1 MKLAAWSHHLV
12 QHPDKEFV
20 RYIMEGLCFGFRLGF
35 DHVRYSCVRARGNM
49 ASTRQ
54 DSNLV
59 SSYLDEE
66 RSLGRVIGPLDIEA
80 FPIVQCSPMG
90 LVPKGSSGKWR
101 LIVDLSS
108 PEGSS
113 VNDGIDPTLCSLEY
127 VTVDVVAKVA
137 VQLGKGA
144 FLSKVDIRSAY
155 RTIPVHP
162 DDRFLLG
169 MCWEGRLFV
178 DTVLPFGL
186 RSAPKIFTAVAD
198 AVEWIARANG
208 VGHLFHYLDDF
219 LLVSEPSVHVGLPQL
234 STLLRIFDTLG
245 LPVAEEK
252 LEGPSTVVTF
262 LGIEVDTVA
271 MELRLPQRKVSELKI
286 LVKEW
291 LGRHSCRKKELQSL
305 VGKLQ
310 HACRVVKPGRSFL
323 QRVIELLAAVKRDFH
338 HVRLNASF
346 RSDLVWWDTFLEGWN
361 ETSFLTDRRD
371 EHSARFQL
379 YSDASGGFGCGAHWN
394 SEWLQFEWPEGW
406 GGRNITLKEI
416 VPVVFACATWG
427 SSWRGALVTAHIDNT
442 AAVAILNSGYSK
454 EGQIMHLV
462 RCLFFIMAHFQFSLV
477 ARHIPGSQNK
487 LADAISRNNLQSFL
501 SQSQEANP
509 VPAIIHEALVQ
520 LLITAQPDWTS
531 PSWSRFF
538 RSCLQQD

>member
-1 MKLAAWSHHLV
+1 
-12 QHPDKEFV
+12 
-20 RYIMEGLCFGFRLGF
+20 
-35 DHVRYSCVRARGNM
+35 M

-155 RTIPVHP
+155 RTIPVHH

-208 VGHLFHYLDDF
+208 VGHLFH
-219 LLVSEPSVHVGLPQL
+219 
-234 STLLRIFDTLG
+234 
-245 LPVAEEK
+245 
-252 LEGPSTVVTF
+252 
-262 LGIEVDTVA
+262 
-271 MELRLPQRKVSELKI
+271 
-286 LVKEW
+286 
-291 LGRHSCRKKELQSL
+291 
-305 VGKLQ
+305 
-310 HACRVVKPGRSFL
+310 
-323 QRVIELLAAVKRDFH
+323 
-338 HVRLNASF
+338 
-346 RSDLVWWDTFLEGWN
+346 
-361 ETSFLTDRRD
+361 
-371 EHSARFQL
+371 
-379 YSDASGGFGCGAHWN
+379 
-394 SEWLQFEWPEGW
+394 
-406 GGRNITLKEI
+406 
-416 VPVVFACATWG
+416 
-427 SSWRGALVTAHIDNT
+427 
-442 AAVAILNSGYSK
+442 
-454 EGQIMHLV
+454 
-462 RCLFFIMAHFQFSLV
+462 
-477 ARHIPGSQNK
+477 
-487 LADAISRNNLQSFL
+487 
-501 SQSQEANP
+501 
-509 VPAIIHEALVQ
+509 
-520 LLITAQPDWTS
+520 
-531 PSWSRFF
+531 
-538 RSCLQQD
+538 

>member
-1 MKLAAWSHHLV
+1 MKQAAWSHHLV
-12 QHPDKEFV
+12 RHPDKEFV

-49 ASTRQ
+49 TSTRQ

-66 RSLGRVIGPLDIEA
+66 RSLGRVVGPLDIEA

-127 VTVDVVAKVA
+127 VSVDVVAKVV
-137 VQLGKGA
+137 VQLGRGT

-155 RTIPVHP
+155 RTVPVHP
-162 DDRFLLG
+162 DDRFLLR

-198 AVEWIARANG
+198 AAEWIAKANG
-208 VGHLFHYLDDF
+208 VEHLFHYLDDF
-219 LLVSEPSVHVGLPQL
+219 LLVSEPSALAGLQQL

-262 LGIEVDTVA
+262 
-271 MELRLPQRKVSELKI
+271 
-286 LVKEW
+286 
-291 LGRHSCRKKELQSL
+291 
-305 VGKLQ
+305 
-310 HACRVVKPGRSFL
+310 
-323 QRVIELLAAVKRDFH
+323 
-338 HVRLNASF
+338 
-346 RSDLVWWDTFLEGWN
+346 
-361 ETSFLTDRRD
+361 
-371 EHSARFQL
+371 
-379 YSDASGGFGCGAHWN
+379 
-394 SEWLQFEWPEGW
+394 
-406 GGRNITLKEI
+406 
-416 VPVVFACATWG
+416 
-427 SSWRGALVTAHIDNT
+427 
-442 AAVAILNSGYSK
+442 
-454 EGQIMHLV
+454 
-462 RCLFFIMAHFQFSLV
+462 
-477 ARHIPGSQNK
+477 
-487 LADAISRNNLQSFL
+487 
-501 SQSQEANP
+501 
-509 VPAIIHEALVQ
+509 
-520 LLITAQPDWTS
+520 
-531 PSWSRFF
+531 
-538 RSCLQQD
+538 